1 MSSTRKN
8 LTKHVSKFLQKI
20 GISNFD
26 TKNRLNMKQIKHY
39 LHLGGQNYMNLEQKV
54 PVLDKQGKPI
64 RLRVGGKVV
73 MEMFEPLF
81 KGGYVPEPN
90 TENMFVNPS
99 FLKNKTS
106 KRQRGVS
113 QRGVSQRGVSQRGGM
128 DLVTIFAIVGIVLGA
143 MQLSNS
149 FSETK
154 TI

>member
-54 PVLDKQGKPI
+54 PVLDKHGKPI

-73 MEMFEPLF
+73 MEMLEPLF
-81 KGGYVPEPN
+81 KGGYAPETG
-90 TENMFVNPS
+90 TENIFVNPS

-106 KRQRGVS
+106 KN
-113 QRGVSQRGVSQRGGM
+113 QRGVSQRGGM
-128 DLVTIFAIVGIVLGA
+128 GILAISAIVGIVIGA

-154 TI
+154 TK

>member
-1 MSSTRKN
+1 
-8 LTKHVSKFLQKI
+8 
-20 GISNFD
+20 
-26 TKNRLNMKQIKHY
+26 MKQIKHY

-54 PVLDKQGKPI
+54 PVLDKRGKPI

-81 KGGYVPEPN
+81 KGGYAPETG
-90 TENMFVNPS
+90 TENIFVNPS

-106 KRQRGVS
+106 KR
-113 QRGVSQRGVSQRGGM
+113 QRGVSQRGGM